1 MRFLLP
7 LLGFLGLALVL
18 GLGLQRDPRALPS
31 ALLDRPAP
39 AIARPLLDAPTRRF
53 DSAELKGRVWMLNVW
68 ASWCEPCRTEMPAL
82 KALAGQDGVP
92 LIGLN
97 YKDQDTQA
105 LALLQR
111 AGNPYLVSA
120 VDADGRVGMDF
131 GVQGVPETFIIDAA
145 GRVRLRHQGPVT
157 AAIWRD
163 KLMPVVKALQ

>member
-7 LLGFLGLALVL
+7 LLAFLGLAIVL
-18 GLGLQRDPRALPS
+18 GLGLQRDPRVLPS

-39 AIARPLLDAPTRRF
+39 AIAKPLLQDPQRRF
-53 DSAELKGRVWMLNVW
+53 DSTELKGQVWMLNVW

-82 KALAGQDGVP
+82 KVLARQDGVP

-97 YKDQDTQA
+97 YKDKDPQA
-105 LALLQR
+105 LALLQLV
-111 AGNPYLVSA
+111 GNPYLASA

-145 GRVRLRHQGPVT
+145 GRVRFRHQGPVT
-157 AAIWRD
+157 AEVWRD
-163 KLMPVVKALQ
+163 KLMPVMKALR